1 MIAIFSFIIFAYY
14 ICFLLI
20 CDCNYNINHNIMKNI
35 NKLPILPILVLLFP
49 LLLSACQNSDP
60 KVGDVIT
67 VDVTKSYPEKEL
79 ILQDLFDI
87 EYLPLETS
95 DEFVTAGDV
104 VYFGEEL
111 MWIGNYRTGDLQL
124 LNRQG
129 NHIRTINR
137 KGQSGEEY
145 IFYNALTYDPLTK
158 EVYISD
164 STGKKVIIFDDEGNF
179 RRSFKV
185 PHGTFFD
192 WIGNFNSEC
201 ILCWATVSA
210 LPSDPNYQEIAS
222 NGGFKL
228 MSKKDGSIRD
238 VDIPIERY
246 VSPKIF
252 YETPRGKFYTYFW
265 NTTQIPFQ
273 DTWLLTEISTDT
285 IYQLAPDY
293 GLRPFIARTPSAS
306 EMDPPVYLFTGVMTD
321 RYYFLQAV
329 ENAYD
334 PETKDGFASRDLLY
348 DTEERAVYE
357 YVVYNNDFT
366 DERPLNLVYQFPNMF
381 LAINKGDVAYVS
393 KFDAPDLI
401 EALNDGKLRGPLKEI
416 ASRLDEEDNPV
427 LMIARYKK

>member
-1 MIAIFSFIIFAYY
+1 
-14 ICFLLI
+14 
-20 CDCNYNINHNIMKNI
+20 MK
-35 NKLPILPILVLLFP
+35 KYPFVLW
-49 LLLSACQNSDP
+49 LLSTVLFLGCESGVKTEN
-60 KVGDVIT
+60 GLIT
-67 VDVTKSYPEKEL
+67 VDVAKSYPKKEL

-95 DEFVTAGDV
+95 DKFVTAGDV
-104 VYFGEEL
+104 VYFGDDL
-111 MWIGNYRTGDLQL
+111 MWIGDYRSGDLQL
-124 LNRQG
+124 LDREG

-192 WIGNFNSEC
+192 WIGNFNSEY

-210 LPSDPNYQEIAS
+210 LPSDPNYQEIAL

-228 MSKKDGSIRD
+228 MSKKDGSIRN

-246 VSPKIF
+246 VSPKIY
-252 YETPRGKFYTYFW
+252 YETPQGKFYTSFW
-265 NTTQIPFQ
+265 NTTLIPFQ
-273 DTWLLTEISTDT
+273 DKWLLTEISTDT
-285 IYQLAPDY
+285 IYQLSPDY
-293 GLRPFIARTPSAS
+293 KLQPFIARTPVAS
-306 EMDPPVYLFTGVMTD
+306 DMNPPIYLFTGAMTD

-334 PETKDGFASRDLLY
+334 PATKIGFTSRDLLY
-348 DTEERAVYE
+348 DTEEGTVYE
-357 YVVYNNDFT
+357 YVVYNDDFI

-381 LAINKGDVAYVS
+381 LAVNKGDVAYVS
-393 KFDAPDLI
+393 KIDAPDLI
-401 EALNDGKLRGPLKEI
+401 EALNDDKLRGSLKDI
-416 ASRLDEEDNPV
+416 ALKIDEEDNPV
-427 LMIARYKK
+427 LIIAKYKKK